1 MRLSATSIN
10 TLLICILFIF
20 TPAISADNAY
30 PVLTKEK
37 IHALQQG
44 GFILYLRHA
53 STDKQ
58 QTDQQPV
65 DYDNCAVQRNL
76 SNKGKSQASLI
87 GHAFKT
93 WNIPIG
99 SVYSSPYCR
108 TKETAM
114 IAFDKAEIKPFLA
127 FSINM
132 PKDKRDAATEKL
144 RVLLFTQPPA
154 GMNTVIVGHTGNL
167 REATGHWPKPE
178 GVLFIFQLD
187 QTGQLNLVAKVKPD
201 EWDALLNAP

>member
-1 MRLSATSIN
+1 MKETITYIFTALLFLVFTPSIN
-10 TLLICILFIF
+10 
-20 TPAISADNAY
+20 AEHAD
-30 PVLTKEK
+30 PILTKEK
-37 IHALQQG
+37 LHALQQG

-58 QTDQQPV
+58 QIDQQPV

-76 SNKGKSQASLI
+76 SSKGKSQASLI
-87 GHAFKT
+87 GEVFKT
-93 WNIPIG
+93 WQIPIG
-99 SVYSSPYCR
+99 NVYSSPYCR

-132 PKDKRDAATEKL
+132 PKDKRDVATEKL
-144 RVLLFTQPPA
+144 KELLFTQPPA
-154 GMNTVIVGHTGNL
+154 GMNTIIVGHTGNL
-167 REATGHWPKPE
+167 REATGRWPKPE

-187 QTGQLNLVAKVKPD
+187 KTGQLNLVAKVKPD
-201 EWDALLNAP
+201 EWDAFLNEP